1 MNIKSISILAAKEL
15 QSLLERVDESQIE
28 QLYLS
33 IIAADK
39 IFVTGAGRS
48 LLMLR
53 GFAMRLMHLGFA
65 SYVVGD
71 TTTPA
76 FTDKDLL
83 IIGSGS
89 GETETLVTIASK
101 AKKINGKIILI
112 STREYSTI
120 SEFSDVKVIIP
131 AFTDKVESGNAN
143 RPLLPGG
150 TLFEEAMLIL
160 CDSMVLPLSEIHKIP
175 TDSAFALHANLE

>member
-1 MNIKSISILAAKEL
+1 MDTKNISISAAEEL
-15 QSLLERVDESQIE
+15 RSLLKRIDESQIE
-28 QLYLS
+28 RLYS
-33 IIAADK
+33 CIVWAEK
-39 IFVTGAGRS
+39 IFVAGAGRS

-53 GFAMRLMHLGFA
+53 GFAMRLMHLGFK

-71 TTTPA
+71 TITPA

-89 GETETLVTIASK
+89 GETGSLITIASK
-101 AKKINGKIILI
+101 ARKIGGRIALI
-112 STREYSTI
+112 TTRENSTI
-120 SEFSDVKVIIP
+120 SGFSDSMVVIP
-131 AFTDKVESGNAN
+131 AFTDKVESLNVD

-150 TLFEEAMLIL
+150 SLFEEAMLIL
-160 CDSMVLPLSEIHKIP
+160 CDSMVLPLSDVYKIP